1 MFGLY
6 IDGVLLIVMGI
17 PMQVLSY
24 AVDVSDMED
33 FISGAFLGMSIAVI
47 LISVYVVGKSLSGK

>member
-1 MFGLY
+1 
-6 IDGVLLIVMGI
+6 MGI